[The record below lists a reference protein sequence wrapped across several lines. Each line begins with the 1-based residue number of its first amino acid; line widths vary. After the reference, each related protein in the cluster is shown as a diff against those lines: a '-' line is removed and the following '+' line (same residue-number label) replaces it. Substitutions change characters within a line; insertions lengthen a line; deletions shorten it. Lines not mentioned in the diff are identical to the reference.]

1 MPNRPKLIPMSKPAS
16 PTNSSAVAGHGVL
29 RNQIIVS
36 IGPTKDPKQ
45 SMKSNGSA
53 LFGDRRLS

>member
-1 MPNRPKLIPMSKPAS
+1 
-16 PTNSSAVAGHGVL
+16 VAGHGVL